1 MASLASVIVMVMGSA
16 VNALHMTKMP
26 ANLQTTKAEPLMRK
40 ISLKLPL
47 QQPMFHWTFMS
58 KEEFLAGKLVLRIT
72 RKDQTVEIIIFENKK
87 LSDGWELIEFKLP
100 GIPKAGEC
108 YFGIQSSKK
117 YATAPNDKLEI
128 ELHVKKDLK
137 GIGALQTGILPAGT
151 YKSRGTYSGL
161 LDKYKVPNR
170 LKNAPKK
177 RFILDQLR
185 KTYEFRAFLENWKQQ
200 WELKITGE
208 KGWLSPKQR
217 QQAQKR
223 LKQMQKE
230 QKTPNQ
236 KN

>member
-1 MASLASVIVMVMGSA
+1 MASAGAVIVIVLGST

-26 ANLQTTKAEPLMRK
+26 ANLQTTIAEPQMRK

-47 QQPMFHWTFMS
+47 QQPMFHWTFIS

-72 RKDQTVEIIIFENKK
+72 RKDQTVEIINFENKK

-100 GIPKAGEC
+100 GISKAGEC

-137 GIGALQTGILPAGT
+137 GIGALQTGILPAGI

-161 LDKYKVPNR
+161 VDKYKVPDR
-170 LKNAPKK
+170 LKK
-177 RFILDQLR
+177 RPEILDKLR
-185 KTYEFRAFLENWKQQ
+185 KTYEFKAFLENWKQQ
-200 WELKITGE
+200 WKLKITDDV
-208 KGWLSPKQR
+208 GWLSPEQR
-217 QQAQKR
+217 QKLQQLQKR
-223 LKQMQKE
+223 LKE
-230 QKTPNQ
+230 E
-236 KN
+236 